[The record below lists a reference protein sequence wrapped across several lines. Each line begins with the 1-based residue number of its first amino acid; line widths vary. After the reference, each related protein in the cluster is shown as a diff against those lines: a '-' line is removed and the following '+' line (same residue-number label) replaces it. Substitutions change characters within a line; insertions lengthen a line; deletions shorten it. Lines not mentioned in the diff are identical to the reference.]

1 MPYHKVAVEV
11 VALQVKSDEGAVP
24 PGEGDLVV
32 CSFPPVGHLGVAGH
46 VAEGHHVVDLSPPE
60 IAYRNTLSPSVPV
73 RVILGVD

>member
-46 VAEGHHVVDLSPPE
+46 VVDLSPPE

-73 RVILGVD
+73 HVILGVD